1 MNSMEEREM
10 FLKEDIKY
18 IQQHLSLI
26 QTLPNISTWPPPKP
40 HSNDPISDAG
50 FTGSYLYALTTIVST
65 REPPSN
71 PIKVKLPNSFTM
83 ESTHQS

>member
-26 QTLPNISTWPPPKP
+26 QTLPNIST
-40 HSNDPISDAG
+40 
-50 FTGSYLYALTTIVST
+50 
-65 REPPSN
+65 
-71 PIKVKLPNSFTM
+71 
-83 ESTHQS
+83 